1 MKPDLN
7 NKSLERYSRQ
17 IILKD
22 IGIIGQT
29 KILKAKVLIVG
40 LGGLGCPI
48 ADYLTRSGV
57 GILGVLDFDSV
68 NLSNIHRQSLFYT
81 SDLGKHK
88 VDVVHKKLKK
98 INSIVKIQKHKIKI
112 SKENVKK
119 ILKNYDIIID
129 GSDNFKTKFLLNEAA
144 IKLRKYFI
152 SGSISKFDGHIFTFN
167 FKNKKE
173 PCLKC
178 FYQSMPSDNIMN
190 CETEGILGPIAGIV
204 GNIQANEALK
214 IILDIGKNLSSNIL
228 IIDLKDLSFR
238 KVKFVKKKP
247 CVC

>member
-1 MKPDLN
+1 MNLKLN
-7 NKSLERYSRQ
+7 KNQIERFSRQ
-17 IILKD
+17 IILKN
-22 IGIIGQT
+22 IGAIGQK
-29 KILKAKVLIVG
+29 KIIHSKVLIVG
-40 LGGLGCPI
+40 MGGLGCPV
-48 ADYLTRSGV
+48 AEFLARAGV
-57 GILGVLDFDSV
+57 GSLGIVDYDNV
-68 NLSNIHRQSLFYT
+68 NLSNIHRQSLYDN
-81 SDLGKHK
+81 SDLNKSK
-88 VDVVHKKLKK
+88 VSIAKKKLKK
-98 INSIVKIQKHKIKI
+98 INSKTKVICHKVKLNENNFNKIVK
-112 SKENVKK
+112 
-119 ILKNYDIIID
+119 NYNYIVD

-167 FKNKKE
+167 FKKKKE

-214 IILDIGKNLSSNIL
+214 VILDIGKNLSSNIL